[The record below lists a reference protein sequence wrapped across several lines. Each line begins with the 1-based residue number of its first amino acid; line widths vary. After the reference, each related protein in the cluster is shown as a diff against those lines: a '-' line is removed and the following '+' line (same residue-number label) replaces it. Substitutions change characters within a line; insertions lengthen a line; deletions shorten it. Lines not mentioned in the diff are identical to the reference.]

1 MMKIAKYPFAVFSA
15 ALLTVTL
22 ITPISSISNLIWLAS
37 VDMPVTIFSSL
48 EVILFDF
55 QRLGIALYVVVIV
68 GFSIA
73 FSVAGLISRFFQLG
87 GKYLYSIAGAFA
99 IGIALF
105 LMVELLFQTELLG
118 GNRTILGKILHLVA
132 GFLGGYFYFYLISK
146 EKNYTFIIRFL
157 GVLYAYLMLGLTLEW
172 IFTPVTAAVDF
183 GFILDELSND
193 ARNALLRDFTSF
205 FFATFIFSLL
215 GAITLNPAWF
225 FSVGI
230 LYIGAGVFNLI
241 AVYIHGTDFNQIFII
256 EFILGSLPSALGM
269 TIILKNKKELEER
282 YKEDK

>member
-15 ALLTVTL
+15 ALLTVML
-22 ITPISSISNLIWLAS
+22 ITPISSVSNLIWLAS

-172 IFTPVTAAVDF
+172 IFTPVSAAVDF
-183 GFILDELSND
+183 GFILGELSND
-193 ARNALLRDFTSF
+193 AQNALLRDFTSF
-205 FFATFIFSLL
+205 FFATFLFSLI

-230 LYIGAGVFNLI
+230 IYIGAGVFNLLAI
-241 AVYIHGTDFNQIFII
+241 YIHGTNFNQIFIV
-256 EFILGSLPSALGM
+256 EFILGTLPSILGL
-269 TIILKNKKELEER
+269 IIVLKNKKN
-282 YKEDK
+282 

>member
-1 MMKIAKYPFAVFSA
+1 MKIAKYPFAVFSA
-15 ALLTVTL
+15 ALLTVML
-22 ITPISSISNLIWLAS
+22 ITPVSSISNLIWLAS

-55 QRLGIALYVVVIV
+55 QRLGIGLYLVVIF

-73 FSVAGLISRFFQLG
+73 FTVAGLISRFSKFG

-99 IGIALF
+99 IGMALF

-118 GNRTILGKILHLVA
+118 GNRTLIGKILHLVA

-146 EKNYTFIIRFL
+146 EKNYTFIIRFF

-172 IFTPVTAAVDF
+172 IFTPISAAADF

-205 FFATFIFSLL
+205 FFATFLFSLL

-225 FSVGI
+225 FSAGI
-230 LYIGAGVFNLI
+230 IYIGAGVFNLI
-241 AVYIHGTDFNQIFII
+241 AIYIHGTDFNQIFIV
-256 EFILGSLPSALGM
+256 EFILGSLPSVLGL
-269 TIILKNKKELEER
+269 TIILKNKKN
-282 YKEDK
+282 

>member
-1 MMKIAKYPFAVFSA
+1 MKIAKYPFAVFSA
-15 ALLTVTL
+15 ALLTVML
-22 ITPISSISNLIWLAS
+22 ITPVSSISNLIWLAS

-55 QRLGIALYVVVIV
+55 QRLGIGLYVVVIV

-73 FSVAGLISRFFQLG
+73 FSVAGLISRFSKFG

-99 IGIALF
+99 IGMALF

-118 GNRTILGKILHLVA
+118 GNRTIIGKILHLVA

-172 IFTPVTAAVDF
+172 IFTPNSAAADF

-205 FFATFIFSLL
+205 FFATFLFSLL

-225 FSVGI
+225 FSAGI
-230 LYIGAGVFNLI
+230 IYIGAGVFNLI
-241 AVYIHGTDFNQIFII
+241 AIYIHGTDFNQIFIV
-256 EFILGSLPSALGM
+256 EFILGSLPSVLGL
-269 TIILKNKKELEER
+269 TIILKNKKHLDIEP
-282 YKEDK
+282 K

>member
-1 MMKIAKYPFAVFSA
+1 MKIAKYPFAVFSA
-15 ALLTVTL
+15 ALLTVML
-22 ITPISSISNLIWLAS
+22 ITPVSSISNLIWLAS

-55 QRLGIALYVVVIV
+55 QRLGIGLYLVVIV

-73 FSVAGLISRFFQLG
+73 FSVAGLISRFSKFG

-99 IGIALF
+99 IGMALF

-118 GNRTILGKILHLVA
+118 GNRTIIGKILHLVA

-172 IFTPVTAAVDF
+172 IFTPISAAADF

-205 FFATFIFSLL
+205 FFATFLFSLL

-225 FSVGI
+225 FSAGI
-230 LYIGAGVFNLI
+230 IYIGAGFFNLI
-241 AVYIHGTDFNQIFII
+241 AIYIHGTDFNQIFIV
-256 EFILGSLPSALGM
+256 EFILGSLPSVLGL
-269 TIILKNKKELEER
+269 TIILKNKKN
-282 YKEDK
+282 

>member
-1 MMKIAKYPFAVFSA
+1 MKIAKYPFAVFSA
-15 ALLTVTL
+15 ALLTVML
-22 ITPISSISNLIWLAS
+22 ITPVSSISNLIWLAS

-55 QRLGIALYVVVIV
+55 QRLGIGLYLVVIV

-73 FSVAGLISRFFQLG
+73 FTVAGLISRFSKFG

-99 IGIALF
+99 IGMALF

-118 GNRTILGKILHLVA
+118 GNRTLIGKILHLVA

-146 EKNYTFIIRFL
+146 EKNYTFIIRFF

-172 IFTPVTAAVDF
+172 IFTPVIAAADF

-205 FFATFIFSLL
+205 FFATFLFSLL

-225 FSVGI
+225 FSAGI
-230 LYIGAGVFNLI
+230 IYIGAGVFNLI
-241 AVYIHGTDFNQIFII
+241 AIYIHGTDFNQIFIV
-256 EFILGSLPSALGM
+256 EFILGSLPSVLGL
-269 TIILKNKKELEER
+269 TIILKNKKN
-282 YKEDK
+282 

>member
-1 MMKIAKYPFAVFSA
+1 MMKVAKYPFAVFSA
-15 ALLTVTL
+15 ALLTVML

-37 VDMPVTIFSSL
+37 VDMPVTVFSSL

-73 FSVAGLISRFFQLG
+73 FSVAGLISRFSRFG

-99 IGIALF
+99 IGMALF

-205 FFATFIFSLL
+205 FFATFLFSLL

-225 FSVGI
+225 FSAGI
-230 LYIGAGVFNLI
+230 IYIGAGVFNLI
-241 AVYIHGTDFNQIFII
+241 AIYIHGTDFNQIFIV
-256 EFILGSLPSALGM
+256 EFILGSLPSVLGL
-269 TIILKNKKELEER
+269 TIILKNKKN
-282 YKEDK
+282 

>member
-1 MMKIAKYPFAVFSA
+1 MKIAKYPFAVFSA
-15 ALLTVTL
+15 ALLTVML
-22 ITPISSISNLIWLAS
+22 ITPISSISNLFWLAS
-37 VDMPVTIFSSL
+37 VDMPVTVFSSL

-73 FSVAGLISRFFQLG
+73 FSVAGLISRFFQFG

-99 IGIALF
+99 IGMALF

-118 GNRTILGKILHLVA
+118 GNRTILGKSLHLVA

-172 IFTPVTAAVDF
+172 IFTPVSAAVDF
-183 GFILDELSND
+183 GFILGELSND
-193 ARNALLRDFTSF
+193 AQNALLRDFTSF
-205 FFATFIFSLL
+205 FFATFLFSLI

-230 LYIGAGVFNLI
+230 IYIGAGVFNLLAI
-241 AVYIHGTDFNQIFII
+241 YIHGTNFNQIFIV
-256 EFILGSLPSALGM
+256 EFILGTLPSILGL
-269 TIILKNKKELEER
+269 IIVLKNKK
-282 YKEDK
+282 K

>member
-1 MMKIAKYPFAVFSA
+1 MMKVAKYPFAVFSA
-15 ALLTVTL
+15 ALLTVML

-37 VDMPVTIFSSL
+37 VDMPVTVFSSL

-73 FSVAGLISRFFQLG
+73 FSVAGLISRFSRFG

-99 IGIALF
+99 IGMALF

-118 GNRTILGKILHLVA
+118 GNRSILGKILHLVA

-205 FFATFIFSLL
+205 FFATFLFSLL

-225 FSVGI
+225 FSAGI
-230 LYIGAGVFNLI
+230 IYIGAGVFNLI
-241 AVYIHGTDFNQIFII
+241 AIYIHGTDFNQIFIV
-256 EFILGSLPSALGM
+256 EFILGSLPSVLGL
-269 TIILKNKKELEER
+269 TIILKNKKN
-282 YKEDK
+282 

>member
-1 MMKIAKYPFAVFSA
+1 
-15 ALLTVTL
+15 
-22 ITPISSISNLIWLAS
+22 
-37 VDMPVTIFSSL
+37 MPVTIFSSL

-55 QRLGIALYVVVIV
+55 QRLGIALYVVVII

-73 FSVAGLISRFFQLG
+73 FSVAGLISRFFQFG

-157 GVLYAYLMLGLTLEW
+157 GILYAYLMLGLTLEW
-172 IFTPVTAAVDF
+172 IFTPVSAAVDF
-183 GFILDELSND
+183 GFILGELSND
-193 ARNALLRDFTSF
+193 AQNALLRDFTSF
-205 FFATFIFSLL
+205 FFATFLFSLI

-230 LYIGAGVFNLI
+230 IYIGAGVFNLLAI
-241 AVYIHGTDFNQIFII
+241 YIHGTNFNQIFIV
-256 EFILGSLPSALGM
+256 EFILGTLPSILGL
-269 TIILKNKKELEER
+269 IIVLKNKKN
-282 YKEDK
+282 

>member
-15 ALLTVTL
+15 ALLTVML

-37 VDMPVTIFSSL
+37 VDMPVTVFSSL

-73 FSVAGLISRFFQLG
+73 FSVAGLISRFSRFG

-99 IGIALF
+99 IGMALF

-205 FFATFIFSLL
+205 FFATFLFSLL

-225 FSVGI
+225 FSAGI
-230 LYIGAGVFNLI
+230 IYIGAGVFNLI
-241 AVYIHGTDFNQIFII
+241 AIYIHGTDFNQIFIV
-256 EFILGSLPSALGM
+256 EFILGSLPSVLGL
-269 TIILKNKKELEER
+269 TIILKNKKN
-282 YKEDK
+282 

>member
-15 ALLTVTL
+15 ALLTVML

-73 FSVAGLISRFFQLG
+73 FSVAGLISRFSRFG

-99 IGIALF
+99 IGMALF

-205 FFATFIFSLL
+205 FFATFLFSLL

-225 FSVGI
+225 FSAGI
-230 LYIGAGVFNLI
+230 IYIGAGVFNLI
-241 AVYIHGTDFNQIFII
+241 AIYIHGTDFNQIFIV
-256 EFILGSLPSALGM
+256 EFILGSLPSVLGL
-269 TIILKNKKELEER
+269 TIILKNKKN
-282 YKEDK
+282 

>member
-15 ALLTVTL
+15 ALLTVML

-73 FSVAGLISRFFQLG
+73 FSVAGLISRFFQFG

-99 IGIALF
+99 IGMALF

-118 GNRTILGKILHLVA
+118 GNRTILGKSLHLVA

-172 IFTPVTAAVDF
+172 IFTPVSAAVDF
-183 GFILDELSND
+183 GFILGELSND
-193 ARNALLRDFTSF
+193 AQNALLRDFTSF
-205 FFATFIFSLL
+205 FFATFLFSLI

-230 LYIGAGVFNLI
+230 IYIGAGVFNLLAI
-241 AVYIHGTDFNQIFII
+241 YIHGTNFNQIFIV
-256 EFILGSLPSALGM
+256 EFILGTLPSILGL
-269 TIILKNKKELEER
+269 IIVLKNKKN
-282 YKEDK
+282 

>member
-1 MMKIAKYPFAVFSA
+1 MMKVAKYPFAVFSA
-15 ALLTVTL
+15 ALLTVML

-37 VDMPVTIFSSL
+37 VDMPVNIFSSL

-73 FSVAGLISRFFQLG
+73 FSVAGLISRFSRFG

-99 IGIALF
+99 IGMALF

-205 FFATFIFSLL
+205 FFATFLFSLL

-225 FSVGI
+225 FSAGI
-230 LYIGAGVFNLI
+230 IYIGAGVFNLI
-241 AVYIHGTDFNQIFII
+241 AIYIHGTDFNQIFIV
-256 EFILGSLPSALGM
+256 EFILGSLPSVLGL
-269 TIILKNKKELEER
+269 TIILKNKKN
-282 YKEDK
+282 

>member
-15 ALLTVTL
+15 ALLTVML

-37 VDMPVTIFSSL
+37 VDMPVTVFSSL

-73 FSVAGLISRFFQLG
+73 FSVAGLISRFSRFG

-99 IGIALF
+99 IGMALF

-205 FFATFIFSLL
+205 FFATFLFSLL

-225 FSVGI
+225 FSAGI
-230 LYIGAGVFNLI
+230 IYIGAGVFNLI
-241 AVYIHGTDFNQIFII
+241 AIYIHGTDFNQIFII
-256 EFILGSLPSALGM
+256 EFILGSLPSVLGL
-269 TIILKNKKELEER
+269 TIILKNKKN
-282 YKEDK
+282 

>member
-15 ALLTVTL
+15 ALLTVML

-73 FSVAGLISRFFQLG
+73 FSVAGLISRFFQFG

-99 IGIALF
+99 IGMALF

-118 GNRTILGKILHLVA
+118 GNRTILGKSLHLVA

-172 IFTPVTAAVDF
+172 IFTPVSAAVDF
-183 GFILDELSND
+183 GFILGELSND
-193 ARNALLRDFTSF
+193 AQNALLRDFTSF
-205 FFATFIFSLL
+205 FFATFLFSLI

-230 LYIGAGVFNLI
+230 IYIGAGVFNLLAI
-241 AVYIHGTDFNQIFII
+241 YIHGTNFNQIFIV
-256 EFILGSLPSALGM
+256 EFILGTLPSILGL
-269 TIILKNKKELEER
+269 IIVLKNKK
-282 YKEDK
+282 K

>member
-15 ALLTVTL
+15 ALLTVML
-22 ITPISSISNLIWLAS
+22 ITPISSISNLFWLAS

-55 QRLGIALYVVVIV
+55 QRLGIALYVVVII

-73 FSVAGLISRFFQLG
+73 FSVAGLISRFFQFG

-99 IGIALF
+99 IGMALF

-205 FFATFIFSLL
+205 FFATFLFSLL

-225 FSVGI
+225 FSAGI
-230 LYIGAGVFNLI
+230 IYIGAGVFNLI
-241 AVYIHGTDFNQIFII
+241 AIYIHGTDFNQIFIV
-256 EFILGSLPSALGM
+256 EFILGSLPSVLGL
-269 TIILKNKKELEER
+269 TIILKNKKN
-282 YKEDK
+282 